1 MADLKIQQLDPILQV
16 STNVWLSA
24 NDLFVVKMKARGTAL
39 TDEDRKLTWT
49 QLVSS
54 LNLGQYMP
62 TVGGTFTNTVTLN
75 NNIQLLGKQS
85 NGSTVLL
92 AKVGTDN
99 KISYGAVGNSMEFL
113 SVAPPV
119 YFDGTTRFDVVTTKN
134 LPTPGQL
141 SGGAAYTKAETDT
154 ALALKLNLTGGTLS
168 GAVTLNNNVALNG
181 KQTGGATSNLIKIDN
196 TNITTIGTVGLGMS
210 INSSAPPKY
219 YDGTTNYDVITTKN
233 LPTPGQLS
241 GGAAYTKAEVD
252 SLKVSKSGD
261 TMTGNLTAPSFR
273 KNPDDTTAQSPG
285 FSLLTNGASVGG
297 MVMLTRLPTAD
308 EATAGKIQ
316 EFIAIDNQS
325 RVRFRQSNGSGGYT
339 DQMVYHTGNKP
350 TAADVSAVAKSG
362 DIMTGN
368 LTVKPASGNAEVLL
382 DSPSGSES
390 LLRLANAGLAR
401 WTLGMNNTAESGSN
415 VGSDLRLRAYNDAG
429 SGAIFD
435 VFTVKRSTGETTFTK
450 NVFMSAAQSSAS
462 TALTRRDWTLSTFVP
477 QTDVASGGYATM
489 LNKIPKISSSGVMEI
504 ASHIDM
510 HAKDSA
516 TDYDVRIQVED
527 DGDFN
532 VSMPSG
538 KSLLLSAN
546 AGHLYIKNDYV
557 SNNGTRTFTLG
568 HGGSDVFLKNSVSNQ
583 YIRLKDDGTLDYTNR
598 KIYHE
603 GFKPTAQDVGAYSYS
618 ESEALYARSGVNSDI
633 TALNGLTGALKV
645 GANAVNALEVTT
657 LQQVQAMT
665 SGTAGAVVGVVGG
678 FIGAVMWINCA
689 NRSKIPAGWVAADG
703 QLLNRVDYPDLWA
716 AVNSGAFASV
726 TDAQWLNGPGG
737 GIPVGQY
744 RGRYSTGS
752 TTANFRLP
760 DLNGAQNNSI
770 RAVFL
775 RGDANGLSGT
785 TIGGIGEVL
794 ASAAPNIYG
803 EVSFATK
810 DAYTRAFHN
819 PSGAFSAYSKVDDAR
834 ALPTTNEPV
843 MLDRHTTT
851 EFNASRSD
859 AAYGRVN
866 ANGTTPANEVR
877 PNSVTGIWIIRASNS
892 YAAANTEFNVYN
904 GAATAPANNAV
915 VTGGAVRSLYQVA
928 GATRLLGQMYAYTK
942 WGSDERVVVDAT
954 SYTSA
959 GAVNKSAQFYFE
971 TSGALNAPNVVS
983 GSGLQAF
990 GDGANRKIEAK
1001 AGTTNGWYAGSL
1013 SAAYAIL
1020 YSDGTSQPGLYVK
1033 GKNTAAAGYEQTL
1046 LASSARNRLVWSC
1059 EGTSFFKPGV
1069 LSDSFGAQWI
1079 NAPFKA
1085 EAVGAVQGSSQFQ
1098 PLCSIIGGTAGYGYN
1113 GSASFG
1119 KYTTGAA
1126 TFGFPAIAR
1135 GLSDVDAG
1143 GGMANNA
1150 AWVFGNVNGNSGGI
1164 STPTGDIVPGGSDR
1178 RLKHGIVDSQQGAPE
1193 RIAKL
1198 RVREFEWNE
1207 TNKKARG
1214 FIAQEAQEVDELYA
1228 YESQNE
1234 DKTLNLDD
1242 RAIMADLVATV
1253 QNLLLRVSELEA
1265 KLAAK

>member
-141 SGGAAYTKAETDT
+141 SGGAAYTKAETDN
-154 ALALKLNLTGGTLS
+154 ALALKLNLAGGNITGT
-168 GAVTLNNNVALNG
+168 VTLNNNVAIGG
-181 KQTGGATSNLIKIDN
+181 KNTGGT
-196 TNITTIGTVGLGMS
+196 S
-210 INSSAPPKY
+210 INLAKMGSDNKTY
-219 YDGTTNYDVITTKN
+219 YGAATNNMEIAALNVPVYFDGTSRYDFVTNKN

-241 GGAAYTKAEVD
+241 GGGAYTKAETD
-252 SLKVSKSGD
+252 SLKVSKAGD
-261 TMTGNLTAPSFR
+261 TMTG
-273 KNPDDTTAQSPG
+273 
-285 FSLLTNGASVGG
+285 
-297 MVMLTRLPTAD
+297 MLTLPAGQNLRLASDAANSELRLSNESGYALLWRIPHPTL
-308 EATAGKIQ
+308 ETGKSG
-316 EFIAIDNQS
+316 EFIGIDKNS
-325 RVRFRQSNGSGGYT
+325 NLIFRRDKGLGDGTYNNFQ
-339 DQMVYHTGNKP
+339 VYHQGYKP
-350 TAADVSAVAKSG
+350 TAADVAAVSKSG

-368 LTVKPASGNAEVLL
+368 LTVKPASGNSEVIL
-382 DSPSGSES
+382 DSTSGNES
-390 LLRLANAGLAR
+390 LLRMKNAGLDR
-401 WTLGMNNTAESGSN
+401 WSLAANNTAETGSN

-429 SGAIFD
+429 TAALFD

-538 KSLLLSAN
+538 KNLLLSAT

-942 WGSDERVVVDAT
+942 WGSDERVVIDAT

-1150 AWVFGNVNGNSGGI
+1150 AWVFGNVSGNSGGI

-1198 RVREFEWNE
+1198 RAREFEWNE

>member
-119 YFDGTTRFDVVTTKN
+119 YFDGTSRYDFVTTKN

-141 SGGAAYTKAETDT
+141 SGGAAYTKAETD
-154 ALALKLNLTGGTLS
+154 N
-168 GAVTLNNNVALNG
+168 
-181 KQTGGATSNLIKIDN
+181 
-196 TNITTIGTVGLGMS
+196 
-210 INSSAPPKY
+210 
-219 YDGTTNYDVITTKN
+219 
-233 LPTPGQLS
+233 
-241 GGAAYTKAEVD
+241 
-252 SLKVSKSGD
+252 LKVSKAGD
-261 TMTGNLTAPSFR
+261 TMTGALTIVSTLRNNSLTSAN
-273 KNPDDTTAQSPG
+273 KQVIGVDTTNVYLGNNTLG
-285 FSLLTNGASVGG
+285 FVAIESSSGLLYSKASDSI
-297 MVMLTRLPTAD
+297 LNR
-308 EATAGKIQ
+308 I
-316 EFIAIDNQS
+316 
-325 RVRFRQSNGSGGYT
+325 
-339 DQMVYHTGNKP
+339 YHEGFKP
-350 TAADVSAVAKSG
+350 TAADVNAVAKAG
-362 DIMTGN
+362 DTMTGN

-401 WTLGMNNTAESGSN
+401 WTLGMNNTAETGSN

-462 TALTRRDWTLSTFVP
+462 TALTRRDWTLATFVP
-477 QTDVASGGYATM
+477 LTDVASGGYAAM
-489 LNKIPKISSSGVMEI
+489 LNKIPRITASGVMEI

-510 HAKDSA
+510 HAIGSTA
-516 TDYDVRIQVED
+516 DYDVRHMVATN
-527 DGDFN
+527 GDF
-532 VSMPSG
+532 SISLAPSG
-538 KSLLLSAN
+538 NSLTLSTDN
-546 AGHLYIKNDYV
+546 GSLTTKGDFV
-557 SNNGTRTFTLG
+557 SNNGTRTFALS
-568 HGGSDVFLKNSVSNQ
+568 HGSSDVFLKNYKSGG
-583 YIRLKDDGTLDYTNR
+583 YIRLKDDGTLDYSDN

-603 GFKPTAQDVGAYSYS
+603 GFKPTATDVGAYSYS
-618 ESEALYARSGVNSDI
+618 ESEARYAKSGVNSDI

-760 DLNGAQNNSI
+760 DLNGAQTNSI

-775 RGDANGLSGT
+775 RGDANGTSGT

-794 ASAAPNIYG
+794 ASAAPDIYG
-803 EVSFATK
+803 EVSMTSYDGYAE
-810 DAYTRAFHN
+810 AFHV
-819 PSGAFSAYSKVDDAR
+819 PSGAFSAYNKTVSNTFSGASAPSTADR
-834 ALPTTNEPV
+834 FTTA
-843 MLDRHTTT
+843 
-851 EFNASRSD
+851 EFKASRND
-859 AAYGRVN
+859 DAYGRKN

-942 WGSDERVVVDAT
+942 WGSDERVVIDST

-959 GAVNKSAQFYFE
+959 GAVSKSAQFFFD
-971 TSGALNAPNVVS
+971 TNGAMSAPNVVS

-1150 AWVFGNVNGNSGGI
+1150 AWVFGNVSGNSGGI

-1178 RLKHGIVDSQQGAPE
+1178 RLKHGIVDAQQGAPE

>member
-85 NGSTVLL
+85 NGTTVLL

-168 GAVTLNNNVALNG
+168 GTTTMNNNVALMG
-181 KQTGGATSNLIKIDN
+181 KNTGGTGINLAKMGSDNKTYYGAATNNMEIAALN
-196 TNITTIGTVGLGMS
+196 V
-210 INSSAPPKY
+210 PVY
-219 YDGTTNYDVITTKN
+219 FDGTSRYDFVTTKN

-241 GGAAYTKAEVD
+241 GGAAYTKAESD
-252 SLKVSKSGD
+252 SLMVSKSGD
-261 TMTGNLTAPSFR
+261 TMTGTLYLPSG
-273 KNPDDTTAQSPG
+273 QSLRIASDAANSELRLSNESG
-285 FSLLTNGASVGG
+285 YALLW
-297 MVMLTRLPTAD
+297 RIPHPTL
-308 EATAGKIQ
+308 ETGKAG
-316 EFIAIDNQS
+316 EFIGIDKNS
-325 RVRFRQSNGSGGYT
+325 NLIFRRDKGLGDGTYNNFQ
-339 DQMVYHTGNKP
+339 VYHQGYKP
-350 TAADVSAVAKSG
+350 TPADVSAVAKSG
-362 DIMTGN
+362 DTMTGN
-368 LTVKPASGNAEVLL
+368 LTVKPASGNSEVIL
-382 DSPSGSES
+382 DSTSGNES
-390 LLRLANAGLAR
+390 LLRMKNAGLDR
-401 WTLGMNNTAESGSN
+401 WSLAANNTAETGSN

-429 SGAIFD
+429 TAALFD

-527 DGDFN
+527 DGDFF
-532 VSMPSG
+532 VGMPTG
-538 KSLLLSAN
+538 KSLLLSATD
-546 AGHLYIKNDYV
+546 GHLYIKNNYV

-568 HGGSDVFLKNSVSNQ
+568 HGSADIFLKNHTSNQ
-583 YIRLKDDGTLDYTNR
+583 YIRLKDDGTLDYTNQ

-942 WGSDERVVVDAT
+942 WGSDERVVIDAT

-1150 AWVFGNVNGNSGGI
+1150 AWVFGNVSGNSGGI

-1198 RVREFEWNE
+1198 RAREFEWNE